1 MTLTRI
7 INLLLCAL
15 IAGGGA
21 GIFLFL
27 RSVRRE
33 LTRIDRSFDKIITR
47 TDTSPSPERLDA
59 EGNIHINL
67 ASHVRYDREA
77 LERSRAQFSVAY
89 ANYVTGGQ
97 LIALLPLLGIFG
109 TVLGLILSSGTSD
122 ISQMVAGLGTAMWT
136 TLLGL
141 IFSIGLKA
149 YDAVCIGRT
158 VNLIDA
164 RFADADAI
172 ITRQVLQNEMRMAR
186 KAADRNA
193 GA

>member
-1 MTLTRI
+1 MLLTRI

-15 IAGGGA
+15 IAGSGA
-21 GIFLFL
+21 GILLFL
-27 RSVRRE
+27 RSIRRE
-33 LTRIDRSFDKIITR
+33 LVRIDRSFDKIITR
-47 TDTSPSPERLDA
+47 TDISETPERLDA
-59 EGNIHINL
+59 EGNIHISH

-77 LERSRAQFSVAY
+77 LEKNRARFSEAY

-97 LIALLPLLGIFG
+97 LISLLPLLGIFG

-122 ISQMVAGLGTAMWT
+122 IAQMVAGLGTAMWT

-172 ITRQVLQNEMRMAR
+172 ITRQVLQNEMQLAR
-186 KAADRNA
+186 KAADKKV
-193 GA
+193 

>member
-7 INLLLCAL
+7 INVLLCAL

-21 GIFLFL
+21 GILLFL

-33 LTRIDRSFDKIITR
+33 LARIDKSFDKIITR
-47 TDTSPSPERLDA
+47 TDIAETPERLDA
-59 EGNIHINL
+59 DGNIHL
-67 ASHVRYDREA
+67 SHATHVRYDREA

-97 LIALLPLLGIFG
+97 LISLLPLLGIFG

-141 IFSIGLKA
+141 IFSIALKA
-149 YDAVCIGRT
+149 YDAVYIGRA

-193 GA
+193 